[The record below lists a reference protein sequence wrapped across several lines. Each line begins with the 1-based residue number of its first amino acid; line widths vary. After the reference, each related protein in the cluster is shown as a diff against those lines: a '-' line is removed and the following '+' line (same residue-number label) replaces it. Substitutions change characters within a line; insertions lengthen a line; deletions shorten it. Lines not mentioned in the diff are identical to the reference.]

1 MVKEKRE
8 SEMAMERFMEEA
20 EEEEWKKG
28 EVDGGKEKG

>member
-8 SEMAMERFMEEA
+8 SEMAMERFMEE